1 MSVSTSG
8 LELNG
13 GEGVL
18 GGSFRGRGMDGTGG
32 VGLKVVARMDTEA
45 GASREGSVGETNVS
59 KAWIVSSEDGE
70 TLGLVEKATATGSMD
85 GFLAGVV
92 TNLITDGVGSSA
104 FFSASFPAGFSIFID
119 LKSFLLEV
127 FRELRVNEE
136 YKPECM

>member
-1 MSVSTSG
+1 MSVSMSG

-18 GGSFRGRGMDGTGG
+18 WGSFRGRGMDGTGE

-45 GASREGSVGETNVS
+45 GASREGSVGETSVS

-70 TLGLVEKATATGSMD
+70 ILGLVEKVTATGSMG

-92 TNLITDGVGSSA
+92 TNLMTDGVGS
-104 FFSASFPAGFSIFID
+104 
-119 LKSFLLEV
+119 
-127 FRELRVNEE
+127 
-136 YKPECM
+136 

>member
-1 MSVSTSG
+1 MSMSG

-18 GGSFRGRGMDGTGG
+18 GGSFGGRGAGGTGEA
-32 VGLKVVARMDTEA
+32 GLKAVARMDAEA
-45 GASREGSVGETNVS
+45 EASREGSVGETSVS
-59 KAWIVSSEDGE
+59 KAWMVSSEDGE
-70 TLGLVEKATATGSMD
+70 ILGLVEKVTATGSMG

-92 TNLITDGVGSSA
+92 TNLMTDGTGSWV
-104 FFSASFPAGFSIFID
+104 FFSASFSAGFSILID

>member
-1 MSVSTSG
+1 
-8 LELNG
+8 
-13 GEGVL
+13 
-18 GGSFRGRGMDGTGG
+18 MDGTGG
-32 VGLKVVARMDTEA
+32 VGLKVVARMDMEA
-45 GASREGSVGETNVS
+45 GVSREGSVGETNVS

-70 TLGLVEKATATGSMD
+70 RLGLVAKAAATGSMG

-92 TNLITDGVGSSA
+92 TNLMTDGVGSWA
-104 FFSASFPAGFSIFID
+104 FFSASFSAGFSIFID

>member
-1 MSVSTSG
+1 MSVSMSG
-8 LELNG
+8 LELSG

-32 VGLKVVARMDTEA
+32 AGLKVVARMEA
-45 GASREGSVGETNVS
+45 GVSREGSVGETNVS

-70 TLGLVEKATATGSMD
+70 RLGLVAKAVATGSM
-85 GFLAGVV
+85 GSFLAGVV
-92 TNLITDGVGSSA
+92 TNLMTDGVGSWA
-104 FFSASFPAGFSIFID
+104 FFSASFSAGFSIFID

>member
-1 MSVSTSG
+1 MSVSMSG
-8 LELNG
+8 LEPSG

-32 VGLKVVARMDTEA
+32 VGLKVVARMET
-45 GASREGSVGETNVS
+45 GVSREGSVGETNVS

-70 TLGLVEKATATGSMD
+70 RLGLVAKAVATGSM
-85 GFLAGVV
+85 GSFLAGVV
-92 TNLITDGVGSSA
+92 TNLMTDGVGSWA
-104 FFSASFPAGFSIFID
+104 FFSASFSAGFSIFID